1 MTLLMVDSSSPHSHS
16 RKDLVVDGVLI
27 PDAPHIIT
35 PAIRRAMVAG
45 KFEAEEA
52 RELPRITRQGDVV
65 LEIGA
70 GIGFISTL
78 LDRDDHVDR
87 VIAVEANP
95 RLMPYMADLHARNGV
110 SKVHRKNAVLT
121 NRAESK
127 MTFYLRRD
135 FWMGSLSAG
144 PNPYEATVEVPTESL
159 DDVIRDNG
167 VSLIV
172 CDVEGAEAF
181 LFEDADLANVDRIY
195 LELHDHVTGLAGVKS
210 LIDALSTREF
220 TLDPRHSIKSV
231 VLFRRVEE
239 NEVLRPYEG

>member
-1 MTLLMVDSSSPHSHS
+1 MVDKPKHPHS
-16 RKDLVVDGVLI
+16 RNDLVVDGVLI

-35 PAIRRAMVAG
+35 PAIRHAMVAG
-45 KFEAEEA
+45 RFEAEEA
-52 RELPRITRQGDVV
+52 AELPRILRDGDVV

-78 LDRDDHVDR
+78 LDRDDRVRR

-110 SKVHRKNAVLT
+110 SKVHRKNAVLS
-121 NRAESK
+121 NGSDAA

-135 FWMGSLSAG
+135 FWMGSLAPE
-144 PNPYEATVEVPTESL
+144 PNAYEDTVEVPTENL
-159 DDVIRDNG
+159 DRVIRDNA
-167 VSLIV
+167 VTLIV
-172 CDVEGAEAF
+172 CDVEGAEAH
-181 LFEDADLANVDRIY
+181 LFHDADLTGVDRVY

-210 LIDALSTREF
+210 LVDALSSRGF
-220 TLDPRHSIKSV
+220 TLDPRHSINSV
-231 VLFRRVEE
+231 VLFRRVAE